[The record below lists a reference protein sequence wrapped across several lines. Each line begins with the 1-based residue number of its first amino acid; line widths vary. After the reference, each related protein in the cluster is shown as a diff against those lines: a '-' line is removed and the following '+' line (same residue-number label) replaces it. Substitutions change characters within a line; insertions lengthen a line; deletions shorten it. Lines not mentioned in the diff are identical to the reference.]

1 MIFFAGFSFFKNSRC
16 IHIFIR
22 ISVFNRNYLW
32 ASLVSK
38 NTIVN
43 FIKEKSVFPIA
54 GNSDM
59 ITMNIGNGI
68 SIMFILEW
76 EITKD
81 NRYRLIK
88 IS

>member
-1 MIFFAGFSFFKNSRC
+1 MYDEIKKN
-16 IHIFIR
+16 IIDNF
-22 ISVFNRNYLW
+22 FNRNYLW
-32 ASLVSK
+32 TSLISK

-54 GNSDM
+54 GNGDM
-59 ITMNIGNGI
+59 ITMNLGNDI
-68 SIMFILEW
+68 SLMFILEW
-76 EITKD
+76 ETTKD

>member
-1 MIFFAGFSFFKNSRC
+1 MYDEIKKNL
-16 IHIFIR
+16 IDNF
-22 ISVFNRNYLW
+22 FNRNYLW
-32 ASLVSK
+32 TSLVSK

-43 FIKEKSVFPIA
+43 FIKEKSLFPIA

-59 ITMNIGNGI
+59 ITMNLGNDI

-76 EITKD
+76 ETTKD

>member
-1 MIFFAGFSFFKNSRC
+1 MYDEIKKNL
-16 IHIFIR
+16 IDNF
-22 ISVFNRNYLW
+22 FNRNYLW

-59 ITMNIGNGI
+59 ITMNLGNDI